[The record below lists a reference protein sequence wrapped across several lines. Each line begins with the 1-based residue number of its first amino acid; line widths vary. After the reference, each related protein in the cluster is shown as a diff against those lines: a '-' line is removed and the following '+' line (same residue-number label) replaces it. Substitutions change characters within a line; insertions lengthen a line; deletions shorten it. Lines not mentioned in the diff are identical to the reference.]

1 MSMLIRN
8 GRVVTTELDE
18 VMDILI
24 EGSTVT
30 SVGRSLPGAADT
42 ILDASNR
49 LVIPGGIDVHTHLDA
64 PVGGTVSSDD
74 FETGTRAAA
83 HGGTTCIIDFATQ
96 SRGHSL
102 SEALDLWLEKASKA
116 TIDYGLHMIVVD
128 MSEGRLGEIETMVD
142 RGVTSFKL
150 FMAYSGTLMTDDATM
165 LRVMERCRDAGALTC
180 VHAENGSVI
189 DHLIR
194 RALAKGQTAP
204 VYHALTRPPAAEA
217 EATHR
222 AIQLAELAHAPVYIV
237 HVTCSGAAEE
247 VRMARDR
254 GLPVSGETCPQYLL
268 LSISDLERPGFEG
281 AKYVLT
287 PPLRDASNHKS
298 LWEALAQNHLQV
310 VSTDHCPFFYAR
322 QKLADTTDF
331 SRIPNGGPGIEHRV
345 ELLYHFGV
353 NEGRITLRRWVDL
366 ISTTPA
372 RLFGLYP
379 KKGAIRVGSDADLVL
394 WNPGK
399 RHTISAST
407 HHMNVDYSLY
417 EGITVTGGAETVIVR
432 GEILVR
438 DGIWHGKAGRG
449 RFLKRSSSGI
459 V

>member
-1 MSMLIRN
+1 MKN
-8 GRVVTTELDE
+8 GRVVTTELDD
-18 VMDILI
+18 VMDILV
-24 EGSTVT
+24 EGDTVAAI
-30 SVGRSLPGAADT
+30 GRSLPATADT

-83 HGGTTCIIDFATQ
+83 YGGTTCIVDFATQ

-102 SEALDLWLEKASKA
+102 SEALDLWLEKASRA

-128 MSEGRLGEIETMVD
+128 MPEERLGEIDAMVD

-150 FMAYSGTLMTDDATM
+150 FMAYPGVLMTDDATI
-165 LRVMERCRDAGALTC
+165 LRVMERCREVGALPC
-180 VHAENGSVI
+180 IHAENGSVI
-189 DHLIR
+189 DHFVR

-204 VYHALTRPPAAEA
+204 VYHALTRPPAVEA

-222 AIQLAELAHAPVYIV
+222 AIQLAELAHAPLYIV
-237 HVTCSGAAEE
+237 HVTCSGAAEQ

-254 GLPVSGETCPQYLL
+254 GLRVAGETCPQYLL
-268 LSISDLERPGFEG
+268 LSISDLERPEFEG

-287 PPLRDASNHKS
+287 PPLREASNHRA
-298 LWEALAQNHLQV
+298 LWEALALNHLQV
-310 VSTDHCPFFYAR
+310 VSTDHCPFFYAT

-331 SRIPNGGPGIEHRV
+331 TRIPNGGPGIENRV

-353 NEGRITLRRWVDL
+353 NERRVSLGRWIDL
-366 ISTTPA
+366 VSTTPA
-372 RLFGLYP
+372 KLFGLYP
-379 KKGAIRVGSDADLVL
+379 KKGTIRAGTDADLVL

-407 HHMNVDYSLY
+407 HHMHVDYSLY
-417 EGITVTGGAETVIVR
+417 EGITVTGGAETVIAR
-432 GEILVR
+432 GDIIVR
-438 DGIWHGKAGRG
+438 DGIWSGKAGKG
-449 RFLKRSSSGI
+449 RFVKRSSSG
-459 V
+459 VP